1 MQQIRKIISTNYS
14 KTAIPEN
21 LDPRKLSAIRYTGYG
36 NWLYIHTQDNKGS
49 NLHLTYMLA
58 VGSCIESIQI

>member
-21 LDPRKLSAIRYTGYG
+21 LDPRKLSAILYTGYG

-49 NLHLTYMLA
+49 NLHLT
-58 VGSCIESIQI
+58 